1 MRPFDNPFCSPFYEA
16 LVKTI
21 IKTTA
26 QYTREFEPDCEKLAI
41 KLEAISDVIFQ
52 KIQKSTE
59 RISTEFN
66 CLSHSDL
73 WSNNVMFNDY
83 LPSPSNALLID
94 FQMLY
99 AGSPVL
105 DLCYSLFSSSE
116 ESMREMEFDCLL
128 DYYHDQFSTI
138 LQKLG
143 YKKEIPTLD
152 TLRSQMFKRGV
163 YGVPLG
169 ILGTVGRYSEENDDN
184 QMDLLALE
192 TQENKLY
199 WYNVFRNPK
208 CYDKIMFLLSYFDS
222 KGLLDV

>member
-1 MRPFDNPFCSPFYEA
+1 MRPYDIPFSTPFYET

-21 IKTTA
+21 TKTTA
-26 QYTREFEPDCEKLAI
+26 QYTREFEPGCEKLAS
-41 KLEAISDVIFQ
+41 KLEAMSDVIFQ
-52 KIQKSTE
+52 KIQKATE
-59 RISTEFN
+59 RVSTEFN

-94 FQMLY
+94 FQMLF

-116 ESMREMEFDCLL
+116 VSMRDKEFDCLFH
-128 DYYHDQFSTI
+128 YYHDHLSTI
-138 LQKLG
+138 LKKLG
-143 YKKEIPTLD
+143 YRKEIPTLD
-152 TLRSQMFKRGV
+152 TLRSQLFKRGI

-169 ILGTVGRYSEENDDN
+169 ILGTVGRYTEENDESK
-184 QMDLLALE
+184 MDLFALE

-199 WYNVFRNPK
+199 LYNVFRNPK
-208 CYDKIMFLLSYFDS
+208 CYDQIMFLLNYFDS
-222 KGLLDV
+222 KGFLDV